1 MRCLKCNHTQT
12 WVVKLADILRLAS
25 APAGRL
31 LFFLMLGFKPA
42 FMLTADVEWST
53 RCNSDPHRSLKPDPL
68 LPVLPLMRW
77 FHVTTGQFGTGASG
91 SLSVIHSAVKKKKKK
106 RGNIFCLWYAIAF
119 WYLSIIAWVKSLKCS
134 TLEQMILKCASKTLF
149 WVSTLWS
156 LVNATYNLAVIS
168 IFAFKY
174 LLNITTQNA
183 TCILCNQMVFI
194 HVIPNTHFAP
204 SMAWPGIPV
213 DFFLSEL
220 INLTLSFS
228 RPSWIAELLGMWYLE
243 GWLCHSDATLM
254 SKKKTGPRG

>member
-91 SLSVIHSAVKKKKKK
+91 SLSVIHSAVKKKKK
-106 RGNIFCLWYAIAF
+106 GNIFCLWYAIAF

-134 TLEQMILKCASKTLF
+134 TLEQMILSVQARLCFGLAHSEVWSMPLSCHFNFCFQILTKHNNAKCY
-149 WVSTLWS
+149 VYS
-156 LVNATYNLAVIS
+156 L
-168 IFAFKY
+168 
-174 LLNITTQNA
+174 
-183 TCILCNQMVFI
+183 
-194 HVIPNTHFAP
+194 
-204 SMAWPGIPV
+204 
-213 DFFLSEL
+213 
-220 INLTLSFS
+220 
-228 RPSWIAELLGMWYLE
+228 
-243 GWLCHSDATLM
+243 
-254 SKKKTGPRG
+254 